1 MVGEA
6 APGSTDTGPSPL
18 LLPPLQLLLQNAR
31 RRTYRLWATGTPIE
45 VKDVLKVR
53 GYRWFPGSEQRAKGW
68 YRDLMSDAALADEQV
83 WLREHGYGGRENP
96 NWKVEKFTALERYSE
111 RMG

>member
-1 MVGEA
+1 
-6 APGSTDTGPSPL
+6 
-18 LLPPLQLLLQNAR
+18 
-31 RRTYRLWATGTPIE
+31 
-45 VKDVLKVR
+45 
-53 GYRWFPGSEQRAKGW
+53 
-68 YRDLMSDAALADEQV
+68 MSDAALADEQV